1 MGKSDGRQ
9 DSKHD
14 YFQCSLREIPGP
26 NPTEVLKLPETL
38 TLHLQKKKHHHYHQ
52 VAFIGWL
59 ITTEKYK
66 SPQIN
71 NCLQR
76 SYDPPNN
83 LWADTIKCEKADS
96 L

>member
-38 TLHLQKKKHHHYHQ
+38 TLHMQRKKHHQ
-52 VAFIGWL
+52 KGWGGVGGRL
-59 ITTEKYK
+59 
-66 SPQIN
+66 
-71 NCLQR
+71 
-76 SYDPPNN
+76 
-83 LWADTIKCEKADS
+83 
-96 L
+96 